1 MRALRGWIIGSL
13 LALGLF
19 NHVIVVTLELV
30 LGIRYG
36 ADVGYADVTA
46 NLGVAIVGNL
56 LGGVLFVTLTRFSQA
71 KGARSHA

>member
-56 LGGVLFVTLTRFSQA
+56 VAACS
-71 KGARSHA
+71 S